1 MILSKAVEGGR
12 APVAAALFADLAA
25 AEPVNFAQ
33 ATAVAR
39 GAAAALQFRSRT
51 TALVSKQTK
60 HKTISTTALCT
71 LHYQNIQVPST
82 AVVEYIFY
90 KHYKYKNSLHNTCI

>member
-71 LHYQNIQVPST
+71 L
-82 AVVEYIFY
+82 
-90 KHYKYKNSLHNTCI
+90 